1 MAGIGI
7 KLQDILKDR
16 SYRSLLKGYIYA
28 GLISAG
34 PWLLA
39 VIGVA
44 IIQVLGAWMVPR
56 DELEAFLGVIVYT
69 YAGSL
74 ILTGAI
80 QMATTRYVADRLF
93 AEDMSALT
101 PCYNWVATVVVV
113 AGGLVAGAF
122 HSVAG
127 LDPAAAVG
135 SVVLFQA
142 LSLTWV
148 GMIFLSAAKDYEAVV
163 SSCAVGYGASVAGWL
178 VGALYGGVP
187 GMIWGFALGQVV
199 LAVLY
204 GTRIRAEFP
213 SSKATDSRVFQ
224 HWRTMPQL
232 VVIGIFYSVGIW
244 ADKIVFWFGP
254 WGKHITGWFYTA
266 PHYNTCIFL
275 AYLTVVPSM
284 ALFLIRVEAGFYKH
298 YTAFYNT
305 IVGGGDLKSVRRQ
318 KQEMEDALWLSAI
331 RLVKLQGIVTL
342 TFIFVAPWVLRGLGL
357 PLNLTPTFRT
367 TLLAAFGQVLLQF
380 LLIFLLYF
388 DWKRDVALL
397 TIAFAVMNAA
407 FSYGTVHLDP
417 RFHGFG
423 YLLACLIALGI
434 GVLVFDRRMQG
445 LVRES
450 FSKQRIR
457 A

>member
-7 KLQDILKDR
+7 KLQHILRDR
-16 SYRSLLKGYIYA
+16 SYRSLLKGYVYA

-39 VIGVA
+39 VITVA
-44 IIQVLGAWMVPR
+44 IIEAFGAWLIPR
-56 DELEAFLGVIVYT
+56 SELELFLGVVVYT

-93 AEDMSALT
+93 AEDMSALA
-101 PCYNWVATVVVV
+101 PCYHWVACVVVV
-113 AGGLVAGAF
+113 AGGIVAAVF
-122 HSVAG
+122 HSLAG
-127 LDPAAAVG
+127 LDPAAATG

-142 LSLTWV
+142 ISLTWV

-163 SSCAVGYGASVAGWL
+163 TSCAVGFAASLTGWL
-178 VGALYGGVP
+178 AGALFGGLA
-187 GMIWGFALGQVV
+187 GMIWGFAFGQVV

-213 SSKATDSRVFQ
+213 SGRATDSRVLQ
-224 HWRTMPQL
+224 HWRSMPQL
-232 VVIGIFYSVGIW
+232 VVIGVFYSAGIW
-244 ADKIVFWFGP
+244 ADKIVFWFSP

-275 AYLTVVPSM
+275 AYLTVVPAM

-305 IVGGGDLKSVRRQ
+305 IVGGGDLDSVRRE
-318 KQEMEDALWLSAI
+318 KREMEDALWLSAM
-331 RLVKLQGIVTL
+331 RLVKLQGIVTIV
-342 TFIFVAPWVLRGLGL
+342 FIFLAPWVLRWLAL

-367 TLLAAFGQVLLQF
+367 TLLAAFAQVLLQF
-380 LLIFLLYF
+380 LFIFLLYF

-397 TIAFAVMNAA
+397 TIAFACMNAA
-407 FSYGTVHLDP
+407 FSYATVYFDP
-417 RFHGFG
+417 RFHGLG
-423 YLLACLIALGI
+423 YLVACLIALSFGL
-434 GVLVFDRRMQG
+434 VVFDRRMQD
-445 LVRES
+445 LVRET